1 MDIDKLVEYLKKYK
15 DQVEII
21 ELEKIL
27 LDSTRKKEGQE
38 YGTLKIAVPDEVVKN
53 IRGIPSKKDLILLLI
68 IPNEIRKKIESP
80 IIIL

>member
-27 LDSTRKKEGQE
+27 LDSTRKKEGQKF
-38 YGTLKIAVPDEVVKN
+38 GTLKIAVPDEVVKN
-53 IRGIPSKKDLILLLI
+53 IRGVSSKKDLILVLI
-68 IPNEIRKKIESP
+68 IPNEIRKKMESP